1 MSTDERILEAAL
13 RVFMEEGLRGAT
25 TRRIAQEAGVNEV
38 TLFRRFGTKEGLL
51 IAAMKRDAQVSAPQ
65 LPDPS
70 DDPECDLTAWMH
82 ATARRLIRFR
92 GLIRATMEQFEGNPE
107 LCQRT
112 HEGPARIRE
121 HLTGWFAGLRDQG
134 KAHGT
139 WHPESVARLLM
150 GGIFGEI
157 MRPDAPLDPDLSAL
171 DWQLDEFARLVLA
184 AIRAGNDETRELS

>member
-1 MSTDERILEAAL
+1 MSTDERILVAAL

-38 TLFRRFGTKEGLL
+38 TLFRRFGTKESLL
-51 IAAMKRDAQVSAPQ
+51 IAAMKRDALVSAPQ

-70 DDPECDLTAWMH
+70 ADPERDLMAWME

-112 HEGPARIRE
+112 QEGPARIRE

-139 WHPESVARLLM
+139 WDPESVARLLM

-157 MRPDAPLDPDLSAL
+157 MRPDAPLEPDLSTL
-171 DWQLDEFARLVLA
+171 DRQLAQFARLVLTA
-184 AIRAGNDETRELS
+184 VGARDVDTREIP